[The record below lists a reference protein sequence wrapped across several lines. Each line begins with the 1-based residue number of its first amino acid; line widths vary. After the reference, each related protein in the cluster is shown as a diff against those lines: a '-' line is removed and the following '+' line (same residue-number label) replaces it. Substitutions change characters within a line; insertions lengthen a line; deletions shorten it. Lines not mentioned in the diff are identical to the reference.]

1 MSGGTISIASQS
13 IPEIHRRKTLYRKAS
28 SAHLSGM
35 LVARSTVLGM
45 TYPGSRGS
53 GVYPI
58 SESANLTS
66 LHNLRRFGQRMTP
79 RADESPETD
88 AALAAAYQTGDEAA
102 AAELVRRHATQLGRY
117 LAASGA
123 PDADVEDLAQEAF
136 IRAFRS
142 LGTWR
147 GDGTFRGWLF
157 RIAGNLLKDQFRRRR
172 GRIMVPIED
181 HDFPDSASPE
191 GEAGANEL
199 EALLIDAIG
208 RLPRL
213 QREVFLMRVNQGMA
227 YDAICAALGTSPG
240 AARVHYHHAVKRLK
254 ELAR

>member
-1 MSGGTISIASQS
+1 
-13 IPEIHRRKTLYRKAS
+13 
-28 SAHLSGM
+28 
-35 LVARSTVLGM
+35 M
-45 TYPGSRGS
+45 TSRG
-53 GVYPI
+53 
-58 SESANLTS
+58 
-66 LHNLRRFGQRMTP
+66 
-79 RADESPETD
+79 DESPETD
-88 AALAAAYQTGDEAA
+88 VALVAAYQTGDEAA
-102 AAELVRRHATQLGRY
+102 AGELVRRHATQLGRY

-123 PDADVEDLAQEAF
+123 PEADVEDLAQDAF

-142 LGTWR
+142 VGGWR
-147 GDGTFRGWLF
+147 GDASFRGWLF
-157 RIAGNLLKDQFRRRR
+157 RIAGNVLKDQFRRRR

-181 HDFPDSASPE
+181 HDFADGADPE
-191 GEAGANEL
+191 GEAGANAL